1 MKEFYNR
8 YYELKNKSLMIKAK
22 LDVLTQKQIEL
33 NQRHKDMK
41 EDLETQIKSNSIQS
55 LSIDTFKEMLDSMS
69 QEHINRI
76 QDLITNALQT
86 IFYDCNYKVEILMGD
101 KRNAKTAE
109 FYLISEVNGD
119 IIKSSFNDSIGGG
132 IMAVVG
138 FVLQVYYL
146 GYLNRAPILF
156 CDESFSQVSERYI
169 DTLVDFIDELAR
181 QKDFII
187 VLITHD
193 VRLMGKSKTMY
204 KVNQGKITR
213 EVLIND

>member
-1 MKEFYNR
+1 
-8 YYELKNKSLMIKAK
+8 
-22 LDVLTQKQIEL
+22 
-33 NQRHKDMK
+33 
-41 EDLETQIKSNSIQS
+41 
-55 LSIDTFKEMLDSMS
+55 
-69 QEHINRI
+69 
-76 QDLITNALQT
+76 
-86 IFYDCNYKVEILMGD
+86 MGD

-109 FYLISEVNGD
+109 FYLVSEVNGET
-119 IIKSSFNDSIGGG
+119 IKSSFNDSIGGG

-138 FVLQVYYL
+138 FLLQVYYL

-169 DTLVDFIDELAR
+169 DTLVDFINELAK